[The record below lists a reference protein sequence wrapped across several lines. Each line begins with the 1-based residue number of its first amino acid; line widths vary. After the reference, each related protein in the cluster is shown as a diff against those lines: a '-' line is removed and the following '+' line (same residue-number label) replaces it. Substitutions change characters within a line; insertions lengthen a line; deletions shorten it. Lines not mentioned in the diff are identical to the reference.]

1 MGSARGLPRS
11 AAIYRDL
18 PLLRHPPWTH
28 VHFSFLN
35 GNNNSTSTHKHT
47 QICTHTQLIRWKSEN
62 ESDQRVAVIQLVD
75 QLSSHMLVPTGQLT
89 FVSLSV
95 CMCMCVCPLIMMMQL
110 CGPVRKRQR
119 ERKRKRGEEDHH
131 MQNHRA
137 MRKSIDSSTII
148 GAINGAIIEAFIDS
162 YRCISKLNEIIDHLI

>member
-35 GNNNSTSTHKHT
+35 GNNNSTSTHTH
-47 QICTHTQLIRWKSEN
+47 THTQLIRWKSEN

-95 CMCMCVCPLIMMMQL
+95 CMYVCAP
-110 CGPVRKRQR
+110 
-119 ERKRKRGEEDHH
+119 
-131 MQNHRA
+131 
-137 MRKSIDSSTII
+137 
-148 GAINGAIIEAFIDS
+148 
-162 YRCISKLNEIIDHLI
+162 

>member
-35 GNNNSTSTHKHT
+35 GNNNSTSTHT
-47 QICTHTQLIRWKSEN
+47 RTHTQLIHWKSEN

-95 CMCMCVCPLIMMMQL
+95 CMCVCPLIMMMQL
-110 CGPVRKRQR
+110 CGPVRRRQR
-119 ERKRKRGEEDHH
+119 ERKRGEEDHH

-148 GAINGAIIEAFIDS
+148 GAINGAIIEAFTDS

>member
-35 GNNNSTSTHKHT
+35 GNNNSTSTHTDTHRR
-47 QICTHTQLIRWKSEN
+47 THTQLIRWKSEN

-75 QLSSHMLVPTGQLT
+75 QLSLHMLVPTGQLT

-95 CMCMCVCPLIMMMQL
+95 CMCVFPLIMMMQL
-110 CGPVRKRQR
+110 CGPVRKR
-119 ERKRKRGEEDHH
+119 GAEDHH

>member
-35 GNNNSTSTHKHT
+35 GNNNSTSTH
-47 QICTHTQLIRWKSEN
+47 THTHAQLIRWRSEN

-95 CMCMCVCPLIMMMQL
+95 CMCVCVPLDNDDAIMW
-110 CGPVRKRQR
+110 PSEKETEKDTER
-119 ERKRKRGEEDHH
+119 EAKK
-131 MQNHRA
+131 
-137 MRKSIDSSTII
+137 II
-148 GAINGAIIEAFIDS
+148 ICKIIAQ
-162 YRCISKLNEIIDHLI
+162 

>member
-35 GNNNSTSTHKHT
+35 GNNNSTSTHTHT
-47 QICTHTQLIRWKSEN
+47 VRRTHTQLIRWKSEN

-95 CMCMCVCPLIMMMQL
+95 CVCPLIMMMQL

-119 ERKRKRGEEDHH
+119 NTQRERRRRSSYAKSSRNEEIH
-131 MQNHRA
+131 
-137 MRKSIDSSTII
+137 
-148 GAINGAIIEAFIDS
+148 
-162 YRCISKLNEIIDHLI
+162 